1 MAEFSR
7 RALLQAALAAV
18 SGTALWKSEAKVP
31 ALMLAKVYRTGS
43 IAPDALP
50 GYWISEKYNGVRGFW
65 DGTQLWTR
73 GGQSV
78 SATA

>member
-43 IAPDALP
+43 IAPNALL
-50 GYWISEKYNGVRGFW
+50 GY
-65 DGTQLWTR
+65 
-73 GGQSV
+73 
-78 SATA
+78 